1 MFFGYMMRKNIKFIV
16 FELEGEKGMFW
27 VGVVER
33 LWVDSLDSF
42 YVKWLFLYF
51 IDFLEE
57 FCIKIINI

>member
-1 MFFGYMMRKNIKFIV
+1 MFFGYMMRKYIKFVV
-16 FELEGEKGMFW
+16 FELGGEKGMFW

-33 LWVDSLDSF
+33 LWVKENSF

>member
-1 MFFGYMMRKNIKFIV
+1 MFFGYMMRKYIKFVV
-16 FELEGEKGMFW
+16 FEWRGEKGMFW